1 MSIFFNSKKFY
12 KPGPGVEADEPKKR
26 AFFRFFELYG
36 RKIWKYIEINAI
48 YFVILLPMILF
59 IYSRIYLVG
68 YNAAESYGFE
78 LIDFYTFFMEC
89 SVMYIAYVPRWL
101 QYILIAASAIAYGP
115 AKAGITYVMQN
126 FSEERHAWLTDI
138 WEKAKENL
146 GQSIFFG
153 ILDLIVYILTYYNL
167 VVAPGSSGLENI
179 SKYVTVLVFV
189 IYGFMKRYIYQ
200 MIVTIQLSIPQILR
214 NAWLLAFIGIFR
226 NVGVSLVNGGLWVLL
241 VILIAKFEILEIP
254 LLLLFIYSF
263 TMFLGVFA
271 TRPLIRKYLVEPA
284 LAQQASQEESA
295 DQSSVEGEE

>member
-1 MSIFFNSKKFY
+1 MSIFFNSKKYY

-48 YFVILLPMILF
+48 YFVILLPIILF

-68 YNAAESYGFE
+68 YNAAETYGFE
-78 LIDFYTFFMEC
+78 LIDFYTFFLEC
-89 SVMYIAYVPRWL
+89 AVMYTAYVPRVV
-101 QYILIAASAIAYGP
+101 QYALIAVSALAYGP
-115 AKAGITYVMQN
+115 VKAGITYVMQN
-126 FSEERHAWLTDI
+126 FAEERHAWMSDI

-153 ILDLIVYILTYYNL
+153 LLDLAVYVLTYYNL
-167 VVAPGSSGLENI
+167 VVAPGGSGFENI
-179 SKYVTVLVFV
+179 SKYVTVLFFV
-189 IYGFMKRYIYQ
+189 VYGFMKRYIYQ
-200 MIVTIQLSIPQILR
+200 MIVTIQLSIPQIVK
-214 NAWLLAFIGIFR
+214 NAWLFAFIGIFR

-241 VILIAKFEILEIP
+241 VVLIAKFEILEIP

-284 LAQQASQEESA
+284 LAQQA
-295 DQSSVEGEE
+295 DQTENVDRSSVEGEE